1 MVRLR
6 LNVTCPNT
14 QQLNVDVPNVTVE
27 EFVDC
32 HRASYSDDVVV
43 IDHTFG
49 AQNVVPDVDRYRLRL
64 VDGQIALDCHS
75 AREVCP
81 HHNCF
86 YDVLPSNVDAS
97 YSKTMAIVLES
108 PHEEEYWDNVSQPI
122 APAQGQTGLKI
133 KNWLASVL
141 RSCPA
146 LIGALEDETTRVVLA
161 NPVQFQTSLASVVRW
176 SDWHLVRDAVW
187 RDIWNCQLIQEDFEA
202 RLESYSPDIIINACT
217 HDAGCKRERCGRNAD
232 CKKHK
237 IRAFLA
243 GLPGD
248 LDPYEIA
255 HPSSWHFHRTLYVA
269 ANEQ

>member
-75 AREVCP
+75 AREVSP
-81 HHNCF
+81 HNRF
-86 YDVLPSNVDAS
+86 YDVLPSNVDPS

-108 PHEEEYWDNVSQPI
+108 PHEKEYWCNVNQPI
-122 APAQGQTGLKI
+122 APAQGQTGLRMQ
-133 KNWLASVL
+133 NQLDSVL

-146 LIGALEDETTRVVLA
+146 LFDALAGATTRIVLT
-161 NPVQFQTSLASVVRW
+161 NPVPFQTSLVSVIKCTESRK
-176 SDWHLVRDAVW
+176 VRDAVW
-187 RDIWNCQLIQEDFEA
+187 RKLWDHRLTMPHPNCEGQTADAYPMRDFFSE
-202 RLESYSPDIIINACT
+202 RLSALGPDYIVNACT
-217 HDAGCKRERCGRNAD
+217 YRFQERINR
-232 CKKHK
+232 
-237 IRAFLA
+237 FLA
-243 GLPGD
+243 CRFGN
-248 LDPYEIA
+248 YERYKVH
-255 HPSSWHFHRTLYVA
+255 HPSYWGSSTMLRPTRP
-269 ANEQ
+269 